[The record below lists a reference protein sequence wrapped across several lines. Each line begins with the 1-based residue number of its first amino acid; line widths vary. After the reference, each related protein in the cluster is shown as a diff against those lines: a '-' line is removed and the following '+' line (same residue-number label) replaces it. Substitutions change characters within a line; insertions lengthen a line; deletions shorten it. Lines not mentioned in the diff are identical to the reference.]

1 MEFNSKDYRFMS
13 HALQLAKRGLYTTQP
28 NPRVGCVIVQGDQI
42 VGEGFHRCAGEPHAE
57 IHALKAAGEQAK
69 NATAY
74 VSLEPC
80 SHHGRTPPCSDALIS
95 AHVGR
100 VIVAMKD
107 PNPQVSGSG
116 IARLREAGIQVDI
129 GLMQAEAETL
139 NPGFI
144 KRMRMGLPWVRVKMA
159 MSLDGRTAMASG
171 ESKWITSEAAR
182 FDVQK
187 FRARSSAILTG
198 MNTVAHDDPSMN
210 VRLNAETLGIKVDP
224 IQPLRVVLDTSLR
237 TPVAAK
243 IVQHAGKIAIFYNKE
258 NSHKKSQLQIE
269 GVFLHKVSLQNGQ
282 LDLNQ
287 IMQVLGQYEVNECH
301 VECGAKLAGS
311 LLKSGLVDEMI
322 IYMAPHIMGADACGL
337 FQLPGLK
344 KMSERIQIDIKE
356 IRKVGE
362 DWRITSTPV
371 Y

>member
-1 MEFNSKDYRFMS
+1 MEFASKDYTYMAI
-13 HALQLAKRGLYTTQP
+13 ALRLARRGLYTTQP
-28 NPRVGCVIVQGDQI
+28 NPRVGCVIVQGDQV
-42 VGEGFHRCAGEPHAE
+42 VGEGFHRRAGEPHAE
-57 IHALKAAGEQAK
+57 INALKAAGDRAR
-69 NATAY
+69 NATVY
-74 VSLEPC
+74 VTLEPC

-100 VIVAMKD
+100 MVVAMKD

-129 GLMQAEAETL
+129 GLMQAEAEAI

-144 KRMRMGLPWVRVKMA
+144 KRMRMGRPWVRVKMA

-182 FDVQK
+182 FEVQK
-187 FRARSSAILTG
+187 LRARSCAILTG

-210 VRLNAETLGIKVDP
+210 VRLNAETLGIEVDP
-224 IQPLRVVLDTSLR
+224 IQPLRVVLDTNLR
-237 TPVAAK
+237 TPAAAK
-243 IVQHAGKIAIFYNKE
+243 IVQHAGKIAIFYHKE
-258 NSHKKSQLQIE
+258 NAHKKSQLQIE
-269 GVFLHKVSLQNGQ
+269 GVFLHKVGLQNGQ

-287 IMQVLGQYEVNECH
+287 IMQVLGKYDVNECH
-301 VECGAKLAGS
+301 VECGSKLAGS
-311 LLKSGLVDEMI
+311 LLQAGLVDEMI
-322 IYMAPHIMGADACGL
+322 IYMAPHIMGANACGL

-344 KMSERIQIDIKE
+344 KMSERIQIEIKD

-362 DWRITSTPV
+362 DWRITAAPV